1 VTNSTAPAAT
11 AAAGA
16 DALIGRAW
24 TEADTPVLVVDLD
37 RLERNIATMAALAR
51 DRGLDFR
58 PHFKTHKSVA
68 IARRQMAAGALG
80 MTVAKLDEATVLID
94 AGITDVLLGFEIV
107 APPKLARAMALAAR
121 SRLILAVDS
130 IEGARAISGAA
141 AAAGLTVRVWI
152 EVESGLRRAGV
163 LPPDAGPLAAAM
175 ASLPNLDLD
184 GVFTHAGNAYA
195 APDRETIARIA
206 VGEAAAVRDAA
217 DAIGGATG
225 RRVRVISVG
234 STPTAELVA
243 QEPGITELR
252 PGNYAFYDAMQVALG
267 TVPPDRPALTI
278 GVTVVSRPLPER
290 AIVDGGAKTFGL
302 DKGAHSS
309 DFIKDYGQIVEGG
322 EGALARLSEEHGIL
336 AVDPS
341 SPLRPGDHVRIL
353 PNHSCTIGNL
363 GRSYIGVRNGIIE
376 ELISIDAAG
385 GVH

>member
-1 VTNSTAPAAT
+1 VTRSTAPAASS
-11 AAAGA
+11 AAGA
-16 DALIGRAW
+16 GALLGRPW
-24 TEADTPVLVVDLD
+24 TEADTPALVVDLD

-80 MTVAKLDEATVLID
+80 LTVAKLDEATVLID
-94 AGITDVLLGFEIV
+94 AGITDLLLGFELV
-107 APPKLARAMALAAR
+107 GPPKLDRAMALAAR
-121 SRLILAVDS
+121 SQLILAVDS
-130 IEGARAISGAA
+130 VEGARAISGAA
-141 AAAGLTVRVWI
+141 SAAGLTVRVWI
-152 EVESGLRRAGV
+152 ELESGLRRAGV
-163 LPPDAGPLAAAM
+163 LPQDAGPLAAAM
-175 ASLPNLDLD
+175 ADLPAIRLD

-195 APDRETIARIA
+195 APDRAAIERIA

-217 DAIGGATG
+217 AAIRARGLD
-225 RRVRVISVG
+225 VRVISVG

-243 QEPGITELR
+243 REPGVTELR
-252 PGNYAFYDAMQVALG
+252 PGNYVFYDAMQVALG
-267 TVPPDRPALTI
+267 TVPADRPALTI
-278 GVTVVSRPLPER
+278 GATVVSRPTPER

-336 AVDPS
+336 AVEPS
-341 SPLRPGDHVRIL
+341 SPLGPGDHVRIL

-363 GRSYIGVRNGIIE
+363 GRSYVGVRNGIIE
-376 ELISIDAAG
+376 ELIPIDAAG